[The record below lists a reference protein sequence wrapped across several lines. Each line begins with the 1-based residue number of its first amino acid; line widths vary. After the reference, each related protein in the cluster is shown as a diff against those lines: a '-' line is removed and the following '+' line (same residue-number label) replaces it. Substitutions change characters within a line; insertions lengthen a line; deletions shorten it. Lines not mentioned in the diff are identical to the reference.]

1 MPLKTQPEEAPS
13 VPYTA
18 YKTRY
23 LKSNERYLSELL
35 VNCSK
40 KRSMTN
46 TEGIDRLIEER
57 KVMPVD
63 NLRPGRKNI
72 SFSTKNKAELGRD
85 FSEFVEEKKRSF
97 SMGPDDH
104 PKKTAAFVIKR

>member
-1 MPLKTQPEEAPS
+1 
-13 VPYTA
+13 
-18 YKTRY
+18 
-23 LKSNERYLSELL
+23 
-35 VNCSK
+35 
-40 KRSMTN
+40 
-46 TEGIDRLIEER
+46 
-57 KVMPVD
+57 MPVD